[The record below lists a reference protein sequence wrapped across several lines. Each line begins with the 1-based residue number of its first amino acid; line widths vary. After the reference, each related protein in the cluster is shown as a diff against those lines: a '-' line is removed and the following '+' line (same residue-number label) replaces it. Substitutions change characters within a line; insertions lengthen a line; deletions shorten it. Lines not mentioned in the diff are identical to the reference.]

1 MKKLLSFALVSA
13 LLSAPVSAD
22 QLKIGVTLFSFDDLF
37 LSTLRNSIEKT
48 GKDSGVDLQIEDAKN
63 ELGVQLNQIQNFI
76 ASGVDAII
84 VDTVDSDATMGMSEA
99 AQEAGIP
106 LVYVGRRPINV
117 DMLPDN
123 QAFVASN
130 EDESGTLQ
138 TEEVCRLLGG
148 KGNVVVMMGTL
159 GDNAASQRTADI
171 HRVLETPECNGLKII
186 EEQSADFMRTDGND
200 LMTNWLTAG
209 LEFDAVIANNDEMA
223 IGAIQALKSSGRDMD
238 SVVIAGIDWKI
249 WLSLHGVDTQW
260 QKNIPKKLFT
270 SNDYPGLVNLAL
282 EGQGILLG
290 WHHLIE
296 PLIKSNQLVRPLREQ
311 TIMSHNGHYLSVRND
326 KLENAICVAFCD
338 WIKEK
343 VYEQNGEQRHS

>member
-1 MKKLLSFALVSA
+1 MKKLLSVALVSA

-117 DMLPDN
+117 DMLPNN

-159 GDNAASQRTADI
+159 GDNAALQRTADI

-238 SVVIAGIDWKI
+238 SVVIAGIDATADA
-249 WLSLHGVDTQW
+249 LSAMQAGDLDVTVFQNAKAQGKGAVDAAVKLAKGEEVD
-260 QKNIPKKLFT
+260 QKVWIPFE
-270 SNDYPGLVNLAL
+270 LVTPENMD
-282 EGQGILLG
+282 QYI
-290 WHHLIE
+290 
-296 PLIKSNQLVRPLREQ
+296 Q
-311 TIMSHNGHYLSVRND
+311 RN
-326 KLENAICVAFCD
+326 
-338 WIKEK
+338 
-343 VYEQNGEQRHS
+343 

>member
-1 MKKLLSFALVSA
+1 MKKLLSVALVSA

-186 EEQSADFMRTDGND
+186 EEQSADFIRTDGND
-200 LMTNWLTAG
+200 LMTNP
-209 LEFDAVIANNDEMA
+209 
-223 IGAIQALKSSGRDMD
+223 LKYRSCIFPDPS
-238 SVVIAGIDWKI
+238 
-249 WLSLHGVDTQW
+249 
-260 QKNIPKKLFT
+260 P
-270 SNDYPGLVNLAL
+270 
-282 EGQGILLG
+282 
-290 WHHLIE
+290 
-296 PLIKSNQLVRPLREQ
+296 
-311 TIMSHNGHYLSVRND
+311 
-326 KLENAICVAFCD
+326 
-338 WIKEK
+338 
-343 VYEQNGEQRHS
+343 